1 MNKKIKFII
10 EISIIGMIVFFINT
24 FLFQLCFVRG
34 ESMTPTLKDKQVLIA
49 KKFNLQI
56 KKNDI
61 VVVKTGGKVIIKR
74 VVGTPN
80 DRINIIDGY
89 LYVNGEKFDDKYIQ
103 DYGDMNGEITLKSNE
118 YFILG
123 DNRNASIDSRFNE
136 IGIITKKNIIGKIF
150 F

>member
-1 MNKKIKFII
+1 VNKKIKFII